1 MPEQREITVR
11 ATRPRRCNSDEPRWR
26 PILGAPADRLMPTR
40 TGTNMTQ
47 ADTRREERSRLKSE
61 MATDESPD
69 SAVTGNHGAFL
80 YFEYAYE
87 LVDFP
92 CLPIALP

>member
-1 MPEQREITVR
+1 MQLRR
-11 ATRPRRCNSDEPRWR
+11 AVLEAHSR
-26 PILGAPADRLMPTR
+26 R
-40 TGTNMTQ
+40 TGRPVD
-47 ADTRREERSRLKSE
+47 ADSHRDEYDASGHEEEQSRLKSE
-61 MATDESPD
+61 IATDESTD